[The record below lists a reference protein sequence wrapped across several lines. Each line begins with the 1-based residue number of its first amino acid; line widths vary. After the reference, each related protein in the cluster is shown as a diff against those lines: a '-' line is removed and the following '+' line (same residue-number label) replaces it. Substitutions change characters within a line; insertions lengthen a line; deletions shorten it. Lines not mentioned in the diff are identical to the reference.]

1 MENIII
7 LSRNDLTNAK
17 IETIFKNSSFDG
29 TVSPSRKSKNVLI
42 EKDDEWSWLYPS
54 DGDQDLSDYG
64 PEDLPSIA
72 FRPFISSIGYH
83 DISFAADIVKIIYP
97 FLGEGSLVDDDHG
110 SIVSAEAF
118 ILKYA
123 NKGPK

>member
-42 EKDDEWSWLYPS
+42 EKDDE
-54 DGDQDLSDYG
+54 
-64 PEDLPSIA
+64 
-72 FRPFISSIGYH
+72 
-83 DISFAADIVKIIYP
+83 
-97 FLGEGSLVDDDHG
+97 
-110 SIVSAEAF
+110 
-118 ILKYA
+118 
-123 NKGPK
+123 